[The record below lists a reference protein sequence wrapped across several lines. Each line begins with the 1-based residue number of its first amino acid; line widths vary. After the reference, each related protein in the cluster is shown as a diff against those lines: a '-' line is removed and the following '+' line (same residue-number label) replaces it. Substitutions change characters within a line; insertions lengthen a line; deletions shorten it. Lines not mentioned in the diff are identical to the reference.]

1 MRSVEEHLQA
11 VLAGVVPLSP
21 LDVSLVEARACVLA
35 EDVTA
40 PWPLPA
46 FDNAAVDGYAVLADD
61 LRAAS
66 DGKPVVL
73 AVVDDV
79 PAGYRASVAVEPGQA
94 VYRSPRACARVTI
107 SAAVVMT

>member
-46 FDNAAVDGYAVLADD
+46 FDNAAVDAAFFPDGQWKSNFLINIGYGVSTGTYPRGPRLGFDAV
-61 LRAAS
+61 
-66 DGKPVVL
+66 
-73 AVVDDV
+73 
-79 PAGYRASVAVEPGQA
+79 
-94 VYRSPRACARVTI
+94 ARI
-107 SAAVVMT
+107 A